1 MRRISLEKSLVASV
15 LVALIAVLPAP
26 TSRAAK
32 LKEAGAKPAA
42 TEKPV
47 SRQGTVRYYV
57 RRGDDPM
64 VLAHIDYEWRH
75 DGKSYELR
83 SVFETVG
90 MLAAL
95 KPTRTAMASQ
105 GEVSAEGLRPLSFR
119 NEKKKR
125 TDTAEFDWNAK
136 TVSYRD
142 EKAALLAGTQDL
154 LSLYAQLAWLV
165 PREALDIS
173 VATGSKVEAYRI
185 TAQGEE
191 KLTVAKKQIAAVHVS
206 AQTDDERIDFW
217 LPTLANV
224 SSGKRSFPA
233 DMPLPLRV
241 RVTEKSGITLVQS
254 LEPPA
259 QGR

>member
-26 TSRAAK
+26 TSHAAK
-32 LKEAGAKPAA
+32 LKETLTKPAA
-42 TEKPV
+42 EKSI
-47 SRQGTVRYYV
+47 SRQGHVRYYV

-105 GEVSAEGLRPLSFR
+105 GEISAEGLRPLSFR

-142 EKAALLAGTQDL
+142 DDHARGAGPGD
-154 LSLYAQLAWLV
+154 
-165 PREALDIS
+165 
-173 VATGSKVEAYRI
+173 
-185 TAQGEE
+185 AQG
-191 KLTVAKKQIAAVHVS
+191 ARQS
-206 AQTDDERIDFW
+206 R
-217 LPTLANV
+217 
-224 SSGKRSFPA
+224 A
-233 DMPLPLRV
+233 D
-241 RVTEKSGITLVQS
+241 
-254 LEPPA
+254 
-259 QGR
+259 GR